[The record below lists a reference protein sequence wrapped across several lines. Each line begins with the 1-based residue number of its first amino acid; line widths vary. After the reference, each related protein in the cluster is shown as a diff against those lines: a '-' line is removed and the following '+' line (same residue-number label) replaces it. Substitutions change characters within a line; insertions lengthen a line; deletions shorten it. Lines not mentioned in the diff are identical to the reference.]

1 MSARENPP
9 RRRGVGAQGSP
20 AASGVVSIRAHASYR
35 PDYSV
40 LASAQVTAARQKL
53 GLTHAGFADHLSGE
67 LGWPVYESAVKRWE
81 TAKAPPGDALLACT
95 AILQGVHGLAVP
107 LLAAVPPA
115 FPAEALA
122 GLWVTV
128 YRFSHD
134 GEARYHADIAH
145 VAAVAG
151 DRIRAVNHPPEPR
164 SEGRSTPFRNEIE
177 AGLFG
182 RHLIGQWRNVSDT
195 RYYGSLQLA
204 VLPGET
210 VMQGGYYGVG
220 SDIDVS
226 AAPWKWVRLDPGPV
240 PVQGITLRKP
250 GELFDLVM
258 AHSQLDAPLALADV
272 EGEP

>member
-1 MSARENPP
+1 MGGSSAE
-9 RRRGVGAQGSP
+9 
-20 AASGVVSIRAHASYR
+20 VVSIGTRR
-35 PDYSV
+35 PDYS
-40 LASAQVTAARQKL
+40 AIACGQVAAARRAL
-53 GLTHAGFADHLSGE
+53 GLDHAGFAALIGGM
-67 LGWPVYESAVKRWE
+67 LGWDVMPEHVAAWE
-81 TAKAPPGDALLACT
+81 DDSVPTGDVLLACSVAT
-95 AILQGVHGLAVP
+95 GGKALDVP

-115 FPAEALA
+115 FRAEALA

-134 GEARYHADIAH
+134 ASPRYHADIAR
-145 VAAVAG
+145 VTAVAE

-177 AGLFG
+177 AGLFS
-182 RHLIGQWRNVSDT
+182 RHLIGQWRNTSDT
-195 RYYGSLQLA
+195 RYFGTLELA

-240 PVQGITLRKP
+240 PVQGITLREP
-250 GELFDLVM
+250 GELYDLVM
-258 AHSQLDAPLALADV
+258 AHSQLDAPLALDQV
-272 EGEP
+272 REEP